1 MKTITCID
9 CEQKFSGETAEEIM
23 EEMMMHYLNDHGD
36 IMDAR
41 TEELRDGWFIEFNQR
56 FDLALEE

>member
-1 MKTITCID
+1 
-9 CEQKFSGETAEEIM
+9 M
-23 EEMMMHYLNDHGD
+23 EDMMMHYLNDHGD